1 MNGHPLSEI
10 TKEIQNSFQQ
20 GDYIA
25 ALKFAEE
32 GFNTFADQRPLF
44 YFWQITLNAALG
56 KTLDSLD
63 LLESALGEEIWFTE
77 ILLRRNPMFA
87 DFQDLPRFNRAINKN
102 NKIMAVDPE
111 RKYPLLLLH
120 TQGSCLAGEKSC
132 PLLFGLHANDS
143 TAIKSMGFWK
153 PAAASDWLVAVPQSS
168 QAKWKGAYIWDDRE
182 LSKSEIVGHISILS
196 KQYSIDPDRVL
207 LAGAFN
213 GADIAAWIS
222 ITGSLKNRGF
232 IAINPTGPMIEQPEQ
247 YLDDLSL
254 DSGSRPRGVVIIES
268 EEPGI
273 SKSQIRSFV
282 NMVNDFGFPCQVEEI
297 PGSGISLSSIYESAL
312 KKAIQTILS

>member
-1 MNGHPLSEI
+1 MNEHSLSEI
-10 TKEIQNSFQQ
+10 TEGIQNSFQQ
-20 GDYIA
+20 GDYLA
-25 ALKFAEE
+25 ALQFAEQ
-32 GFNTFADQRPLF
+32 GFRAFADQKPLF
-44 YFWQITLNAALG
+44 YFWQITLNAAMG
-56 KTLDSLD
+56 KTLNSLD
-63 LLESALGEEIWFTE
+63 LLESALGEGIWFTE

-87 DFQDLPRFNRAINKN
+87 DLQDLPRFTRALNKN

-143 TAIKSMGFWK
+143 TALKSMALWK

-182 LSKSEIVGHISILS
+182 LSKSEIVGHFSILS

-213 GADIAAWIS
+213 GADMAAWIS
-222 ITGSLKNRGF
+222 ITGSLMNRGF
-232 IAINPTGPMIEQPEQ
+232 IAINPTGPMIEGPEQ
-247 YLDDLSL
+247 YLDNLSL
-254 DSGSRPRGVVIIES
+254 DSGFRPKGYVIIES

-273 SKSQIRSFV
+273 TKPQIRAFV
-282 NMVNDFGFPCQVEEI
+282 NVMNDFGFPCQVEEI
-297 PGSGISLSSIYESAL
+297 PGAGFSVSSIYETAL
-312 KKAIQTILS
+312 NKAIQAILS